1 MEELPD
7 MARPVTQPR
16 TRTGQEE
23 NAIYS
28 EGDAEAESEIENS
41 STVES
46 HPLLAVD
53 SKRSSPASTV
63 GYLMSDCET
72 YLYFIFAHILP
83 LIH

>member
-1 MEELPD
+1 MEELLD
-7 MARPVTQPR
+7 MARPVIRLR

-28 EGDAEAESEIENS
+28 GEDAEAESEIENS

-53 SKRSSPASTV
+53 SKPSSPASTV

-72 YLYFIFAHILP
+72 YFYFIFPHI
-83 LIH
+83 